1 MTRAFSLAAASARR
15 AAMDHSRDIYEAMG
29 YTYAKHLWGIVGMP
43 GYEKPARTPEE
54 LEAYL
59 KVRKGPWEMSYEEGK
74 NLIIK

>member
-1 MTRAFSLAAASARR
+1 MLPLTDGRR
-15 AAMDHSRDIYEAMG
+15 KAMLSIEEMNRRRKYLG

-74 NLIIK
+74 KLIIK